1 VLRETSVREVLALL
15 ARTADLGIIYTEDL
29 ASPAT
34 PGAPPGAQQP
44 GAVLDANISL
54 DVENVPIQEVFN
66 NILRA
71 KGLRANRVGK
81 TIFIGLNLPATA
93 GNYVSRT
100 LRLNQMRAT
109 LPQTNLTS
117 TATSASSLTSGGG
130 QGGSTTNSQVGR
142 STNLTENIP
151 YRGAQQ
157 LLEELGANNSPTARS
172 PLFRGLQA
180 SADSRTNSLTLI
192 GTLEQ
197 VQLATDYLTKLDV
210 RRKQVAI
217 NVKIVEVDLTNNRNV
232 GASFSFGIAD
242 NFFSVNQGAASANFG
257 SANPSLIDP
266 NSLTSPPTIFNPFT
280 RDPSGNVVQP
290 SLNINQP
297 ILDSNGNT
305 LGFGSVSPA
314 TSDPLA
320 PVVTGLT
327 PGSVVTSGASGV
339 TSVINQTLTY
349 GLSQLFQF
357 PLQFLLRLQA
367 QVTKGDAKILTDPT
381 LIVQE
386 GNQSQINLTSQV
398 FSGFTEQR
406 VVEGNVATTRIL
418 PQPPIDVGI
427 IMNVQV
433 DQIDDNNFI
442 TMSVSPEVSSPGQ
455 QIIDPSRNNL
465 LIQQLVNRRRL
476 ETGKVRLRDGQTLI
490 LAGIIQEIDRT
501 ITTKTPI
508 LGDIPILRLLF
519 RSRREQRD
527 RNEIVILIT
536 PRILD
541 DSARSPYGFEYLP
554 GSEVQKVLQQLDRQQ
569 QQQQKQQQQQQNNPN
584 QASPANPNLRR

>member
-1 VLRETSVREVLALL
+1 
-15 ARTADLGIIYTEDL
+15 
-29 ASPAT
+29 
-34 PGAPPGAQQP
+34 
-44 GAVLDANISL
+44 
-54 DVENVPIQEVFN
+54 
-66 NILRA
+66 
-71 KGLRANRVGK
+71 
-81 TIFIGLNLPATA
+81 
-93 GNYVSRT
+93 
-100 LRLNQMRAT
+100 
-109 LPQTNLTS
+109 
-117 TATSASSLTSGGG
+117 
-130 QGGSTTNSQVGR
+130 
-142 STNLTENIP
+142 
-151 YRGAQQ
+151 
-157 LLEELGANNSPTARS
+157 
-172 PLFRGLQA
+172 
-180 SADSRTNSLTLI
+180 LI

-327 PGSVVTSGASGV
+327 PGSIVTSGASGV